1 VNELLAIGASHKTAS
16 LALRERLS
24 LPEGRAAS
32 LLGELVRAVEVHEA
46 VAISTCNR
54 TELYLVAAD
63 PVDAESLALSA
74 LSRQAGI
81 RPTELLGNLYSLRGT
96 DAVRHLFSVAAGLDS
111 MIIGENEIQGQV
123 RRSYELALVEGTTG
137 PITNRLFRDALGA
150 GKRAR
155 TETGIGRSRVSVSS
169 VAVELAEQVLGNL
182 ESRQVLVIG
191 AGENGEVTARALA
204 NRGVHSI
211 FVANRRYDRAIGLA
225 ARFGG
230 EAVRFDELPELL
242 GRADIVV
249 ACTAS
254 PHQIVGREELA
265 LVLEERAGRPLLMI
279 DIAVPRDID
288 PSVRDLPGLT
298 LYDMDD
304 LQHAVARNM
313 SGREAEAVK
322 AARLIE
328 QEVERFGRWLGSLEI
343 VPTIAA
349 LRERGDEIVAQVLRE
364 NDERWESLSENDRKR
379 IELMARA
386 VVSRLLHEPTLRLKD
401 TEGDRAYHYVDALRE
416 LFALEGSD
424 AEGEE
429 RTPAD
434 VTSLDEARRKQSR
447 SA

>member
-1 VNELLAIGASHKTAS
+1 
-16 LALRERLS
+16 
-24 LPEGRAAS
+24 
-32 LLGELVRAVEVHEA
+32 
-46 VAISTCNR
+46 
-54 TELYLVAAD
+54 
-63 PVDAESLALSA
+63 
-74 LSRQAGI
+74 
-81 RPTELLGNLYSLRGT
+81 
-96 DAVRHLFSVAAGLDS
+96 
-111 MIIGENEIQGQV
+111 
-123 RRSYELALVEGTTG
+123 
-137 PITNRLFRDALGA
+137 
-150 GKRAR
+150 
-155 TETGIGRSRVSVSS
+155 
-169 VAVELAEQVLGNL
+169 VAVELAEQVLGTL
-182 ESRQVLVIG
+182 EERRVLVIG

-204 NRGVHSI
+204 DRGVHSI

-230 EAVRFDELPELL
+230 EAVRFDDLPRLL
-242 GRADIVV
+242 GEADIVV
-249 ACTAS
+249 SCTAS
-254 PHQIVGREELA
+254 PHQIIGREELA

-322 AARLIE
+322 AARLVE
-328 QEVERFGRWLGSLEI
+328 QEVERFGRWLGSLDI

-364 NDERWESLSENDRKR
+364 NDERWEALSENDRRR

-424 AEGEE
+424 AAGGE
-429 RTPAD
+429 RTSAD
-434 VTSLDEARRKQSR
+434 VASLDEARRKQSR

>member
-1 VNELLAIGASHKTAS
+1 VNELLVIGASHKTAS
-16 LALRERLS
+16 LALRERMS

-54 TELYLVAAD
+54 TELYLVAND

-74 LSRQAGI
+74 LARQAGI

-96 DAVRHLFSVAAGLDS
+96 DAVRHLFKVAAGLDS
-111 MIIGENEIQGQV
+111 MIIGESEIQGQV
-123 RRSYELALVEGTTG
+123 RRAYELALVEGTTG

-169 VAVELAEQVLGNL
+169 VAVELAQQVLGEL
-182 ESRQVLVIG
+182 AARRVLVIG

-204 NRGVHSI
+204 DRGVHSI

-225 ARFGG
+225 QRFGG

-242 GRADIVV
+242 TQADIVV
-249 ACTAS
+249 ACTGS
-254 PHQIVGREELA
+254 PHQIVGRQELA
-265 LVLEERAGRPLLMI
+265 LVVEERDGRPLLLI

-288 PSVRDLPGLT
+288 PAVRGLPGIT

-322 AARLIE
+322 AGRLIE
-328 QEVERFGRWLGSLEI
+328 MEVERFARWLGSLEI

-349 LRERGDEIVAQVLRE
+349 LRERGDKIVAQVLRD
-364 NDERWESLSENDRKR
+364 NDERWESVSENDRR
-379 IELMARA
+379 RLEMMARA

-401 TEGDRAYHYVDALRE
+401 SDDDRAYVYVDALRE
-416 LFALEGSD
+416 LFALDGSD
-424 AEGEE
+424 AAEE
-429 RTPAD
+429 TPASAD
-434 VTSLDEARRKQSR
+434 VASLDDARRKQSR